1 MGAHVDPENMFRVAL
16 EFVKNPYA
24 FLKKRNRQKEAEKRR
39 LQAKKKRQQINRES
53 RTSTI
58 KCLQEVCE
66 FGKKTIAELRAQ
78 SNNLRE
84 RVRHQETL
92 ILDQAVRISQLEQS
106 IRENNRQKVV
116 LGMEKR
122 ELESQLE
129 IANEK
134 IEGVKT
140 FLEIY
145 RE

>member
-1 MGAHVDPENMFRVAL
+1 MFRVAL

-122 ELESQLE
+122 ELESKLE